1 MKEVCKPM
9 KTLVIKG
16 KERLWPTVTW
26 ADTNLSLLYLGS
38 EDDDVTFREASSIDF
53 EEFFLHLD
61 RGGSIFIMVKPE
73 TMDQIERPP
82 ENHGYRRAL
91 KQSNPDLEELT
102 LEQGD
107 KYESTEWKS
116 EEMRSW
122 R

>member
-1 MKEVCKPM
+1 M

-61 RGGSIFIMVKPE
+61 RGGSIFKMEKPE
-73 TMDQIERPP
+73 TKDQI
-82 ENHGYRRAL
+82 
-91 KQSNPDLEELT
+91 
-102 LEQGD
+102 
-107 KYESTEWKS
+107 
-116 EEMRSW
+116 
-122 R
+122 